1 MSYVT
6 NRAGGLSAT
15 WEWAELVGGPAD
27 GTRVQVTGRPGVL
40 QVTSDCPTEG
50 GEQELRVAALHI
62 YRRRRGQSPLRYGW
76 DWASP

>member
-1 MSYVT
+1 
-6 NRAGGLSAT
+6 
-15 WEWAELVGGPAD
+15 
-27 GTRVQVTGRPGVL
+27 VL